1 MTFATK
7 LEIIKRNGNEIFEKG
22 LNGVNFIEIIYK
34 KDKVI
39 IEFDN
44 SSEWDYRVISVN
56 SLDSYQ
62 FSRRRIPKY
71 LDKCLNMAL
80 ILIDLV

>member
-1 MTFATK
+1 MSFATK

-22 LNGVNFIEIIYK
+22 LNGVSTIEIIYK

-44 SSEWDYRVISVN
+44 SSEWDYRIISVN

-62 FSRRRIPKY
+62 FTEEKPQS
-71 LDKCLNMAL
+71 N
-80 ILIDLV
+80 

>member
-22 LNGVNFIEIIYK
+22 FNGVKTIEIIYK

-39 IEFDN
+39 IQFDN
-44 SSEWDYRVISVN
+44 SSEWDYKIISVN

-62 FSRRRIPKY
+62 FSEEEPQST
-71 LDKCLNMAL
+71 
-80 ILIDLV
+80 

>member
-7 LEIIKRNGNEIFEKG
+7 LELIKRNGNEIFEKG
-22 LNGVNFIEIIYK
+22 LNGVRSIEIIYE

-44 SSEWDYRVISVN
+44 SSEWDYKIISVH

-62 FSRRRIPKY
+62 FSEEPEST
-71 LDKCLNMAL
+71 
-80 ILIDLV
+80 

>member
-1 MTFATK
+1 MTFATR
-7 LEIIKRNGNEIFEKG
+7 LELIKRNGNEIFEKG
-22 LNGVNFIEIIYK
+22 LNGVRSIEIIYK
-34 KDKVI
+34 KDKVL

-62 FSRRRIPKY
+62 FSEEESKST
-71 LDKCLNMAL
+71 
-80 ILIDLV
+80 

>member
-22 LNGVNFIEIIYK
+22 LNGVRSIEIIYK

-62 FSRRRIPKY
+62 FSEEESQST
-71 LDKCLNMAL
+71 
-80 ILIDLV
+80 

>member
-1 MTFATK
+1 MTFARK

-22 LNGVNFIEIIYK
+22 LNGVKSIEVIYK

-39 IEFDN
+39 IEFDD
-44 SSEWDYRVISVN
+44 SLEWDYRIISVN

-62 FSRRRIPKY
+62 FSEEEPQS
-71 LDKCLNMAL
+71 
-80 ILIDLV
+80 V

>member
-22 LNGVNFIEIIYK
+22 LNGVRSIEIIYK
-34 KDKVI
+34 KDKII

-44 SSEWDYRVISVN
+44 SSEWDYRVISVH

-62 FSRRRIPKY
+62 FTEEEPQST
-71 LDKCLNMAL
+71 
-80 ILIDLV
+80 

>member
-22 LNGVNFIEIIYK
+22 LNGVRSIEIIYK

-62 FSRRRIPKY
+62 FSEEESQS
-71 LDKCLNMAL
+71 N
-80 ILIDLV
+80 

>member
-7 LEIIKRNGNEIFEKG
+7 LELIKRNGNEIFEKG
-22 LNGVNFIEIIYK
+22 LNGVRSIEIIYK
-34 KDKVI
+34 KDKII

-44 SSEWDYRVISVN
+44 SSEWDYRVISVH

-62 FSRRRIPKY
+62 FSEEEPES
-71 LDKCLNMAL
+71 N
-80 ILIDLV
+80 